1 MGGPMRINVSY
12 VNFHGKR
19 YVDINQLVELLRA
32 IGGGGQVTVD
42 LDKLVEWIEKA
53 EYPEQTQ

>member
-1 MGGPMRINVSY
+1 MRINVSY

-19 YVDINQLVELLRA
+19 YVDINQLVELIRA